1 MRFNKSTKSLYI
13 WLAVCI
19 SLILLLN
26 WFVTDSERVE
36 AVYSRA
42 FYPFYQYLP
51 KLIFG
56 LLPFSVGDL
65 LYLAIVLVLL
75 YLVVRTIVLLFKKQF
90 HNAWRGVLMSVGT
103 ALSLYIFFHL
113 AWAIN
118 YYRVPVSKQLNLSV
132 DTILL
137 EDHLGV
143 LAEQIQLANSLRA
156 KINFE
161 GKVRTRANAQIEELM
176 RNDQEFPMLSK
187 TQIHIKKPLSSVMIS
202 SFGTSGYLNPFS
214 NEAHANADMPI
225 TSYPF
230 TVTHELAHQMGI
242 GFEDECNFIAY
253 VKLRNH
259 QDPWFQYAA
268 YYESIQY
275 LLRSLY
281 LVDESIFQQYKAKL
295 SEGIKSDLKKDQSYW
310 ENYTGWLTN
319 VSGLFYDQYLK
330 HNNQR
335 EGMARYGLVSRLII
349 TYEINMRKSG
359 REAAR

>member
-1 MRFNKSTKSLYI
+1 MKSNKSTKSLYI
-13 WLAVCI
+13 WLGICI
-19 SLILLLN
+19 ALILLLN

-56 LLPFSVGDL
+56 LLPVSLGDL
-65 LYLAIVLVLL
+65 LYLAIVLFLL
-75 YLVVRTIVLLFKKQF
+75 YLVVRTIVVLFKKQF
-90 HNAWRGVLMSVGT
+90 HSAWRGVLTLIST

-118 YYRVPVSKQLNLSV
+118 YYRFPVSKQLQLSV

-143 LAEQIQLANSLRA
+143 LEEQIQLANSLRG
-156 KINFE
+156 KLDLDS
-161 GKVRTRANAQIEELM
+161 KVRTAVNTQIEVLM
-176 RNDQEFPMLSK
+176 RDDREFSMLSK

-214 NEAHANADMPI
+214 NEAHANVDMPI

-242 GFEDECNFIAY
+242 GLEDECNFIAY
-253 VKLRNH
+253 VKLRNY

-281 LVDESIFQQYKAKL
+281 LVDEPMFQKYKAKL
-295 SEGIKSDLKKDQSYW
+295 SEDIKSDLKKDRLYW
-310 ENYTGWLTN
+310 ESYTGWLTN
-319 VSGLFYDQYLK
+319 LSGIFYDQYLK

-349 TYEINMRKSG
+349 AYEMNLKNG
-359 REAAR
+359 RGSIR

>member
-1 MRFNKSTKSLYI
+1 MKSNKSTKSLCI
-13 WLAVCI
+13 WLGVCI
-19 SLILLLN
+19 ALILLLN

-56 LLPFSVGDL
+56 LLPVSLGDL
-65 LYLAIVLVLL
+65 LYLAIVLFLL
-75 YLVVRTIVLLFKKQF
+75 YLVVRTIVVLFKKQF
-90 HNAWRGVLMSVGT
+90 HSAWRGVLTLIST

-118 YYRVPVSKQLNLSV
+118 YYRVPVSKQLQLSV

-137 EDHLGV
+137 EDHLSV
-143 LAEQIQLANSLRA
+143 LEEQIQLANSLRG
-156 KINFE
+156 KLDLDR
-161 GKVRTRANAQIEELM
+161 KVRTVVNTQIEELM
-176 RNDQEFPMLSK
+176 RDDREFSMLSK

-214 NEAHANADMPI
+214 NEAHANVDMPI

-242 GFEDECNFIAY
+242 GLEDECNFIAY
-253 VKLRNH
+253 VKLRKH

-281 LVDESIFQQYKAKL
+281 LVDESMFQKYKAKL
-295 SEGIKSDLKKDQSYW
+295 SEGIKSDLKKDQLYW
-310 ENYTGWLTN
+310 ENYTGWLTDL
-319 VSGLFYDQYLK
+319 SGIFYDQYLK

-349 TYEINMRKSG
+349 AYEINLKNG
-359 REAAR
+359 RGSNR

>member
-1 MRFNKSTKSLYI
+1 MISNKSTKSLYI
-13 WLAVCI
+13 WLGICI
-19 SLILLLN
+19 ALILLLN

-56 LLPFSVGDL
+56 LLPFSLGDL
-65 LYLAIVLVLL
+65 LYLAIVLFLL
-75 YLVVRTIVLLFKKQF
+75 YRVVRTIVVLFKKKF
-90 HNAWRGVLMSVGT
+90 HSAWRGVLTLIST

-118 YYRVPVSKQLNLSV
+118 YYRVPVSEQLQLPV

-137 EDHLGV
+137 EDHLGI
-143 LAEQIQLANSLRA
+143 LDEQIRLANSLRE
-156 KINFE
+156 KLDLD
-161 GKVRTRANAQIEELM
+161 GKGRTSVNAQIEEM
-176 RNDQEFPMLSK
+176 MHADEEFPMLSK

-202 SFGTSGYLNPFS
+202 SFGTSGYLNPCS

-242 GFEDECNFIAY
+242 GLEDECNFIAY

-281 LVDESIFQQYKAKL
+281 LVDESMFQKYKAKL
-295 SEGIKSDLKKDQSYW
+295 SEGIKSDLKKDQLYW
-310 ENYTGWLTN
+310 EKYTGWLTYL
-319 VSGLFYDQYLK
+319 SGIFYDQYLK

-349 TYEINMRKSG
+349 AYEMNLKNG
-359 REAAR
+359 RGNNR